1 MSDPLPP
8 NAFAGLERCTNAEL
22 VKRLGDQRGY
32 YPVLNEALTRL
43 ELTPEYRR
51 VDTQHVSCTTSGG
64 VK

>member
-1 MSDPLPP
+1 MSTQPLPP
-8 NAFAGLERCTNAEL
+8 DAFAGLEHCTNAEL
-22 VKRLGDQRGY
+22 VKRLGDQRSY

-51 VDTQHVSCTTSGG
+51 VNPQHVSCTSGG